1 MLKTWYIK
9 IKNNADLTW
18 KKLPGFFSQEW
29 LNLKTYIEDVVNSMT
44 ITPSSHTH
52 TISDITS
59 LQTQL
64 DAKVDENSAI
74 VGATKTKVTYDAK
87 GLVTAGTDATTAD
100 IADSTNKRYV
110 TDAQLTIITN
120 TSGINT
126 GDQTSIV
133 GVSGTKSQFN
143 TACSDGDFVYT
154 ADIGSSVQ
162 AHDADLDSWAGVTRA
177 SGVDTFI
184 ATPSSANL
192 RSMLTDE
199 NGTGEALFSGATS
212 PTFVGTTA
220 MASATL
226 SGTVTNYSG
235 IATVNNGIPFSAA
248 KTNLTGQTAAIGYT
262 TIYTTPAADG
272 FYLICWTASVT
283 TAATSSSKL
292 GPITIRTTNAADN
305 VVKTWP
311 SGNTNNINQT
321 STNATGT
328 GIISGVCTAY
338 CKASTNIQYAIGY
351 TSSGATPMA
360 FSADITVLKL

>member
-162 AHDADLDSWAGVTRA
+162 AHV
-177 SGVDTFI
+177 
-184 ATPSSANL
+184 
-192 RSMLTDE
+192 
-199 NGTGEALFSGATS
+199 
-212 PTFVGTTA
+212 
-220 MASATL
+220 
-226 SGTVTNYSG
+226 
-235 IATVNNGIPFSAA
+235 
-248 KTNLTGQTAAIGYT
+248 AI
-262 TIYTTPAADG
+262 
-272 FYLICWTASVT
+272 S
-283 TAATSSSKL
+283 
-292 GPITIRTTNAADN
+292 
-305 VVKTWP
+305 
-311 SGNTNNINQT
+311 
-321 STNATGT
+321 
-328 GIISGVCTAY
+328 
-338 CKASTNIQYAIGY
+338 
-351 TSSGATPMA
+351 
-360 FSADITVLKL
+360 